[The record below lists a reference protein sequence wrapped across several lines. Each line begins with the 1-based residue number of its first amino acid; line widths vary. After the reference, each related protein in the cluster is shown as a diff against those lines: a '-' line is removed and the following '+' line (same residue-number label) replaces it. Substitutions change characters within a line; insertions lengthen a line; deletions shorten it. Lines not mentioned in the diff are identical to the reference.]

1 MIAAKMV
8 FVLEFLR
15 GKAQFFGGRGNCPR
29 RPGA

>member
-8 FVLEFLR
+8 FVRVFE
-15 GKAQFFGGRGNCPR
+15 GESTVFFGGRGNCPR